1 MNVEVFTIG
10 GGEYIVN
17 VFNAVAAWTGGG
29 GYKSMI
35 RVVMVMGLIYSLM
48 VTAFNMDWRG
58 MMNWFLQSTL
68 IYLVLMV
75 PTVTVKVTD
84 RINPGL
90 APAVVANVPLG
101 LGMLASFTSQIGDYL
116 TRSAET
122 VFVMPAQLNYSSNGL
137 IYGSKLMDATHN
149 VQITDPEFAANL
161 NEHMKQC
168 VFYDVMLGFKSMD
181 TLAKSADLWTDIGP
195 GSPARAQKFLTRNGG
210 GGVDS
215 DIRTCNQAYAAL
227 TPQWTTFINGMLP
240 LFGKQLYPKLSN
252 AAASAKLTAD
262 LPITYQ
268 AFTGNASNAVS
279 ILRQHLALNSFMMAR
294 GDMSGGTGAASIDSF
309 AATRAEV
316 QSQNTYSAIAQ
327 GAMKWVPVLNIVLTV
342 VFYAMFP
349 VLFPLFLLP
358 KTGVSTLRGYGMGFF
373 YLAAWGPLYVV
384 LHMILMSR
392 STAAG
397 LATAGGGATLG
408 NFAGI
413 GAVNDETALLAG
425 YLISSV
431 PFIAAGMAKGAMAI
445 AGQAT
450 SFLAPSQNAAEAAAL
465 EATTGNYA
473 YGNASLAN
481 ATVNSRSMNQ
491 WSDAPSYATGAAVSS
506 QRNANGTSSQFNAD
520 GTTTVNQAP
529 GISSFESK
537 PSLTQ
542 GTIGELRQGVSQFES
557 QSNQQR
563 EFASQSTSAAATTGA
578 QVFHTMQ
585 TSQGRETIT
594 GRQEQDAIS
603 DAHNLTRTWSEG
615 LQQRTGMSKQL
626 ADDLAARTFSGAQL
640 GSNAAAEIR
649 ANHDFKKDKLRGSVS
664 AGVDGSG
671 NQGSDRTRTT
681 RSGQT
686 ADQGI
691 AQALDYLNTEGRSS
705 SANNTRESF
714 FRATASSS
722 DADIRGMTARHDA
735 SVTEA
740 QSHSLEAGRLAEAG
754 QRYEQQASFAET
766 HGFQMSRDLSQD
778 WQAFASGELARNPG
792 LKASGYETWMRN
804 SDLTPQ
810 QRQVRGVLEERFQQ
824 SYLDD
829 MHRELGPIEHLGKS
843 TIGAPANT
851 TAEGVRNWGSGQVAG
866 VEAQAPQIRVGTDE
880 RDPSIGALVS
890 ERSDAADG
898 RLDSHQHDAGMLGG
912 NVHREVDRL
921 GGVTSA
927 RQDAWSLRTLP
938 LVEEALGPVGGTVDA
953 TPVAHSQ
960 GVAIKPGTNIRNLD
974 PAIVPAISAV
984 AAGTHSL
991 GLTAPTITSGRD
1003 RKHNDGSLH
1012 PEGNALDFRGNNLT
1026 ITEGRALA
1034 GTVQRQLGRD
1044 YDVAFETFRDNPANN
1059 HLHTEY
1065 DPKGDHRKKRPK

>member
-17 VFNAVAAWTGGG
+17 VFQAVAAWTGGG

-35 RVVMVMGLIYSLM
+35 RVVMVMGLIYALL
-48 VTAFNMDWRG
+48 VTAFNMDWRA

-68 IYLVLMV
+68 IYLCLMV

-84 RINPGL
+84 RVNPSL

-122 VFVMPAQLNYSSNGL
+122 VFVMPAQLNYSSNGM
-137 IYGSKLMDATHN
+137 IYGSKLMDATRKFE
-149 VQITDPEFAANL
+149 ITDPEFAANL

-168 VFYDVMLGFKSMD
+168 VFYDVLLGFKSMD
-181 TLAKSADLWTDIGP
+181 TLARSADLWTDIGP
-195 GSPARAQKFLTRNGG
+195 GSPARSQKFVQRPGDGT
-210 GGVDS
+210 VTS
-215 DIRTCNQAYAAL
+215 DIKTCSDAYTIL
-227 TPQWTTFINGMLP
+227 STDWTTMITAMTP
-240 LFGKQLYPKLSN
+240 IYAKKLYPKLSN
-252 AAASAKLTAD
+252 AVATAKLTAD

-268 AFTGNASNAVS
+268 AFTGNSTTALS
-279 ILRQHLALNSFMMAR
+279 IMRQHLAINGFMRAR
-294 GDMSGGTGAASIDSF
+294 DDMSGGTGSATIDSF
-309 AATRAEV
+309 AATRADL
-316 QSQNTYSAIAQ
+316 QAQNTYSAIAQ

-349 VLFPLFLLP
+349 VLFPLFLMP

-384 LHMILMSR
+384 LHMILMTR
-392 STAAG
+392 ATAAG
-397 LATAGGGATLG
+397 LATAGGGVTLG
-408 NFAGI
+408 SFSGI

-491 WSDAPSYATGAAVSS
+491 WSDAPSFASGTPTASF
-506 QRNANGTSSQFNAD
+506 RNANGTFTQHNAD

-542 GTIGELRQGVSQFES
+542 GTLGELRHGVSQFQT
-557 QSNQQR
+557 QSEQQR
-563 EFASQSTSAAATTGA
+563 EMSTQSSSAAATTGA
-578 QVFHTMQ
+578 QIIHTMQ
-585 TSQGRETIT
+585 TSKGRDSVT
-594 GRQEQDAIS
+594 GRQEQAAIS
-603 DAHNLTRTWSEG
+603 EAQNLTRSWSDRLVQDYAWSRE
-615 LQQRTGMSKQL
+615 S
-626 ADDLAARTFSGAQL
+626 ADDYSRRAYSGAQVSGDASLKLSAAPEVFGVGGGATL
-640 GSNAAAEIR
+640 GVG
-649 ANHDFKKDKLRGSVS
+649 GSLNS
-664 AGVDGSG
+664 
-671 NQGSDRTRTT
+671 GSDNSRTS
-681 RSGQT
+681 RSGQSES
-686 ADQGI
+686 QRI
-691 AQALDYLNTEGRSS
+691 ANGLEFLNTEGRSS
-705 SANNTRESF
+705 AATQSRESF
-714 FRATASSS
+714 FRATATSS
-722 DADIRGMTARHDA
+722 DADIRGMTGRHDA

-740 QSHSLEAGRLAEAG
+740 RSHSIEAGRLAEAG

-766 HGFQMSRDLSQD
+766 HGFQISRDLSQN

-792 LKASGYETWMRN
+792 LKASGYETWMRD

-810 QRQVRGVLEERFQQ
+810 QRNVRSVLEERFQQ

-829 MHRELGPIEHLGKS
+829 MHRELGPVDHLGS
-843 TIGAPANT
+843 SGIARPAST
-851 TAEGVRNWGSGQVAG
+851 TAAGVAAWGEGQVG
-866 VEAQAPQIRVGTDE
+866 GLEAQAPRISVGGDA
-880 RDPSIGALVS
+880 RDPSLGETVS
-890 ERSDAADG
+890 G
-898 RLDSHQHDAGMLGG
+898 RLDGAD
-912 NVHREVDRL
+912 RRL
-921 GGVTSA
+921 GDHQRDATLLQGDIHRQGDNIDGVVRA
-927 RQDAWSLRTLP
+927 RQRALNVGTIP
-938 LVEEALGPVGGTVDA
+938 ATEAILGQVGGTLDA
-953 TPVAHSQ
+953 TPFARQQ
-960 GVAIKPGTNIRNLD
+960 GVSIKPGTNIRNLD

-984 AAGTHSL
+984 SSASHRL

-1003 RKHNDGSLH
+1003 RQHYAHSLH
-1012 PEGNALDFRGNNLT
+1012 PAGDALDFRGNNLSMT
-1026 ITEGRALA
+1026 QGTALA
-1034 GTVQRQLGRD
+1034 RNVQSTLGRN
-1044 YDVAFETFRDNPANN
+1044 YDVVFETFPNDPASN
-1059 HLHTEY
+1059 HLHAEF
-1065 DPKGDHRKKRPK
+1065 DPKPRKR